1 MPENNQVPRSPSDAV
16 NGLLYFPRMLEKIRL
31 LAQGRLREDLHDN
44 LGKGMDGWLCEFL
57 RVDYKD
63 LKDRTLAGGSDEE
76 VLAWCEAQ
84 TRPLS
89 DTDKLVW
96 REYTLKL
103 GWNDRLTPLLERR
116 KQESGLQDR
125 VDIVTM
131 AHYIDADEGRA

>member
-1 MPENNQVPRSPSDAV
+1 M

-31 LAQGRLREDLHDN
+31 TAQGRLRSDLHDN